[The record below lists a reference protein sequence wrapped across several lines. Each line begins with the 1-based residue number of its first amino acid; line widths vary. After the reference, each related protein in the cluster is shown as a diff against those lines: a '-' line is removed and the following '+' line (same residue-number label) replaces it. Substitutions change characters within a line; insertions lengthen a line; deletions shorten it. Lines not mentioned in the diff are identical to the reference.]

1 MSYRWPQN
9 IPQVVARR
17 SVLVAARWI
26 WQLRPPREDQW
37 ILFLIGK
44 VLSALT
50 ALRNGRD
57 GCMAYFLRYALK
69 SAGQASQAWLG
80 VFKISC
86 CAKELLS
93 RSAVESRSGKER
105 VSTCNFRGKVYH

>member
-17 SVLVAARWI
+17 SALVAARWI
-26 WQLRPPREDQW
+26 WQLRPPREEQW
-37 ILFLIGK
+37 ILLLIGK

-57 GCMAYFLRYALK
+57 GCRAYFPRYALK
-69 SAGQASQAWLG
+69 SAGQASQPRLG
-80 VFKISC
+80 ISKNSSF
-86 CAKELLS
+86 AK
-93 RSAVESRSGKER
+93 AVVPRPEHAYPSIPPNTTI
-105 VSTCNFRGKVYH
+105 STLTPQPW

>member
-9 IPQVVARR
+9 IPQFVARR

-37 ILFLIGK
+37 ILLLIGK

-57 GCMAYFLRYALK
+57 GCLAYFPRYALK
-69 SAGQASQAWLG
+69 RAGQASQAR
-80 VFKISC
+80 
-86 CAKELLS
+86 
-93 RSAVESRSGKER
+93 RSEERRVGKEG
-105 VSTCNFRGKVYH
+105 VSTCRSRWSPSNLN